1 MTVEIVVGATV
12 AFVAAFLLV
21 VFLLVNLGFVDPE
34 PAGCSGHHFE
44 RRGET
49 YDYRIKTT
57 GGYGATQ
64 YIVEKKTRKACGHD
78 GCSEERTEWKYVD
91 NSKQIREAKAIL
103 ADHLSP
109 EGSA

>member
-1 MTVEIVVGATV
+1 VIETLAVYAGALFVGV
-12 AFVAAFLLV
+12 VAASLFAV
-21 VFLLVNLGFVDPE
+21 KFGFVDPE

-57 GGYGATQ
+57 GGYGRTQ
-64 YIVEKKTRKACGHD
+64 YIVEKKIRKACGHD

-91 NSKQIREAKAIL
+91 DSKQIREAKAIL

-109 EGSA
+109 EGSD